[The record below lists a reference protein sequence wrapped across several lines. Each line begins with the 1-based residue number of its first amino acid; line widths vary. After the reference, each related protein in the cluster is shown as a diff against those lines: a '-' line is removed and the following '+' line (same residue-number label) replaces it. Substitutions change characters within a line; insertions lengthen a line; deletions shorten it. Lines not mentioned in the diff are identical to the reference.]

1 MQSKMA
7 QNQQWLQKL
16 EYVQMQSKITQ
27 KKMLAEILL
36 WLWLI
41 WLCQLVVKK
50 EAMKEHERQAE
61 RELLAELL
69 ADAQWRAEQA
79 EQADWG
85 EGQED
90 E

>member
-7 QNQQWLQKL
+7 
-16 EYVQMQSKITQ
+16 E

-79 EQADWG
+79 EQADWA